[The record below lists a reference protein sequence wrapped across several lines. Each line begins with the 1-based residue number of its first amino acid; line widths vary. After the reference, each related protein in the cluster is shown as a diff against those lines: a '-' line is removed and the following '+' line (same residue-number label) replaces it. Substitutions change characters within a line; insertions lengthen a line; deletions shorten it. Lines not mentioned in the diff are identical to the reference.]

1 VSPSGPAALT
11 TVLHRL
17 RAAGLELETTR
28 PPSTADMPERMS
40 SADAMAIDTVGA
52 EPSIEWGR
60 SLLAGWQV
68 DQDR

>member
-1 VSPSGPAALT
+1 MSPSGPAALT

-40 SADAMAIDTVGA
+40 SADAMAIDTSEDTVDRMGSKPA
-52 EPSIEWGR
+52 RRVASR
-60 SLLAGWQV
+60 S
-68 DQDR
+68 R

>member
-1 VSPSGPAALT
+1 MSPSGPAALT

-40 SADAMAIDTVGA
+40 SVDAMATDTVGTHT
-52 EPSIEWGR
+52 
-60 SLLAGWQV
+60 V
-68 DQDR
+68 DQMASQPARRVASRSR